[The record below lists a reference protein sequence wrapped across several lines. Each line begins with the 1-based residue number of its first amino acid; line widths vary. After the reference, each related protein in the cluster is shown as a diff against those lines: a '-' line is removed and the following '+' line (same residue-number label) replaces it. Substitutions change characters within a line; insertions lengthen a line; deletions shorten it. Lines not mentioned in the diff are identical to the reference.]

1 MSTVQDRRVVI
12 EPNVGVGVLTLGRR
26 FASHYLVRR
35 LLKAFLTIFFMASLT
50 FFIVRLMPG
59 SPIEVYIFNLV
70 QQYNMPYAEAKQQAA
85 SLFSIDLDAPL
96 LQQYLT
102 YLGNLAQGD
111 LGTSLITRGTP
122 VSTIILRFLPWTL
135 FSVGTAL
142 IISFTIGIL
151 LGMLMAYKRETV
163 LDHVLTTIASVTYS
177 IPNYLVAIMLL
188 VYLGVQWEL
197 VSIAAMRGS
206 LSPGV
211 RVGFSWEFFKDALYH
226 ASLPMLAYVL
236 TTVGTWMLTMR
247 SSTEATLNEDYVT
260 VAKARGLRERRI
272 ATAYVGRNASLP
284 LFTQLTISI
293 AFVVGGSILLEVIF
307 VYQGL
312 GLVLF
317 NSIQQRDYPVM
328 QGVFLVITSM
338 VVFANLVADLV
349 YARLDP
355 RIRIAGRRD

>member
-1 MSTVQDRRVVI
+1 MSVIQERRTI
-12 EPNVGVGVLTLGRR
+12 AEPNIGVVVLGRR
-26 FASHYLVRR
+26 IARHYLVRR
-35 LLKAFLTIFFMASLT
+35 LLKAIVTIFLMASFT
-50 FFIVRLMPG
+50 FFLVRLMPG
-59 SPIEVYIFNLV
+59 SPVDVYIANLMN
-70 QQYNMPYAEAKQQAA
+70 QYNIPYAEAKQQAA

-96 LQQYLT
+96 WQQYLT
-102 YLGNLAQGD
+102 YLGNMAQGD

-151 LGMLMAYKRETV
+151 LGMLMAYKRESV

-206 LSPGV
+206 LSPGTQ
-211 RVGFSWEFFKDALYH
+211 VGFSWEFFKDALYH
-226 ASLPMLAYVL
+226 ASLPMIAYIL

-355 RIRIAGRRD
+355 RIRIAGR